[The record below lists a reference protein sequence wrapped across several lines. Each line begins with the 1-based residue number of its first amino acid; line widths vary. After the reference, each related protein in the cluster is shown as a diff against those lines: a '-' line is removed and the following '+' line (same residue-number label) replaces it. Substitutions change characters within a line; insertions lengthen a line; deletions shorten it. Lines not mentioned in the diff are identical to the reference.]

1 MANAKD
7 VFKNRIIGY
16 DTKPADQFLFNP
28 LNYRKHPQRQRDA
41 VHGSLSEIG
50 WIAAVVENVRTGQ
63 LIDGHE
69 RVWQALQN
77 NEDVPYLQVDLT
89 EDEERLALAVFDP
102 ITNMAET
109 DAAILDE
116 LLQDVNTGES
126 ALQELL
132 ATLAGDA
139 GLYVDNAPK
148 GEDPGA
154 DVSKAD
160 ELQAVWNVQP
170 GDLWQLGAHRLICG
184 DCTDEATVSRVMG
197 GERADLC
204 FTSPPYNAGVS
215 AQLSGNTSIGDNFY
229 KDGYNDNQ
237 TQSDYLELLKSFSDL
252 ALHYSKYVFVN
263 IQFLAGNK
271 TAFVDYLSHC
281 RDMLADIAIWDK
293 KHAAPQQAQRVMDSR
308 FEFVIVLSH
317 DATRAIGTRDFRG
330 MVHNVYEGSPQRN
343 NEFADSHGATFPVD
357 LPAHFIK
364 TFTNKNDIVFEPFSG
379 SGTTIIACE
388 QLGRKCR
395 SVELHPPYVAV
406 ALQRWADM
414 TGETP
419 VRID

>member
-16 DTKPADQFLFNP
+16 DTKPADQFQANA

-41 VHGSLSEIG
+41 VNASLRELG
-50 WIAAVVENVRTGQ
+50 WISTVVENRTTGN

-69 RVWQALQN
+69 RVWQALAN
-77 NEDVPYLQVDLT
+77 NEDVPYLQVELS
-89 EDEERLALAVFDP
+89 EDEERLALAIFDP

-184 DCTDEATVSRVMG
+184 DCTDEATVARVMG
-197 GERADLC
+197 GEKADLGMHD
-204 FTSPPYNAGVS
+204 PPYGVEMDKGFSGEAAFAGKGKPIPRRQYS
-215 AQLSGNTSIGDNFY
+215 DNW
-229 KDGYNDNQ
+229 D
-237 TQSDYLELLKSFSDL
+237 
-252 ALHYSKYVFVN
+252 SKPPDTFDT
-263 IQFLAGNK
+263 ILAGSKSIILWGGNNFADK
-271 TAFVDYLSHC
+271 LPASSHWLVWDKNNTMPTFGDCELAWTNIDRKSIKKYLYEYNGLIGKEKERFHPTQKPVGLYIAV
-281 RDMLADIAIWDK
+281 LADY
-293 KHAAPQQAQRVMDSR
+293 S
-308 FEFVIVLSH
+308 
-317 DATRAIGTRDFRG
+317 G
-330 MVHNVYEGSPQRN
+330 EGDVV
-343 NEFADSHGATFPVD
+343 ADYY
-357 LPAHFIK
+357 
-364 TFTNKNDIVFEPFSG
+364 SG

-395 SVELHPPYVAV
+395 AVELHPPYVAV
-406 ALQRWADM
+406 ALQRYMDM
-414 TGETP
+414 TGKTP
-419 VRID
+419 TRIT